1 MSSSLKQIG
10 RNPIFRFGII
20 GIALY
25 IALFFIYEPITLGL
39 MLKI

>member
-1 MSSSLKQIG
+1 MSSNLKQIG

-25 IALFFIYEPITLGL
+25 IIYFSSMNLL
-39 MLKI
+39 H

>member
-1 MSSSLKQIG
+1 MSSNLKQIG

-25 IALFFIYEPITLGL
+25 IISIFHL
-39 MLKI
+39 